1 MGNTQTPTRQTR
13 DYDDTAMRLG
23 TYCKSLETDAALVRK
38 KIVEHE
44 EAARH
49 NFSLGYTVL
58 AKQRHAN
65 SVQFRRQEEQL
76 IGTITTIQQQ
86 LITLQTQ
93 RLAKDTMDM
102 MRQSMHAMHSGA
114 VNGKELD
121 AIADKLNAAQDDNA
135 INIERINESMATG
148 TPSDE
153 DEAFNAFM
161 GIAAPSPP
169 AKPPPNAAPEP
180 DPAPTPAYAPP
191 TAAEP
196 TPFGLPELTQ
206 PAPAQNTSIII

>member
-148 TPSDE
+148 TPS
-153 DEAFNAFM
+153 
-161 GIAAPSPP
+161 PP

-196 TPFGLPELTQ
+196 TPFGLPELPQ